1 MTTNALMLKQFNDA
15 FAKGD
20 THYIAEQVTDDI
32 VWEMVGEFHLK
43 GKEAFQNS
51 LREMESVETLDM
63 QILNTITQGRTAAV
77 NGTMK
82 IKEASGEVKSFGF
95 CDVYEFNGFKNA
107 KIKKMT
113 SYVSPIKLQQPDK
126 TLKR

>member
-1 MTTNALMLKQFNDA
+1 MTERAKFLNRFNNAFE
-15 FAKGD
+15 KGD

-32 VWEMVGEFHLK
+32 VWNMVGEFHLK

-51 LREMESVETLDM
+51 LREMEGVETLDM
-63 QILNTITQGRTAAV
+63 QILNTITHGRTAAV

-113 SYVSPIKLQQPDK
+113 SYVSP
-126 TLKR
+126 LKEQ